1 MKPFHAAT
9 MNNLPNTALIDM
21 TKTVFV
27 RFDDVEG
34 YVISVPEA
42 MDQQFKSL
50 VAEVLD
56 STTHLDSIAIVCD
69 KFGLQMLYVKG
80 EK

>member
-27 RFDDVEG
+27 RFNDVEG

-42 MDQQFKSL
+42 LMKTFVSVVGVTETTL
-50 VAEVLD
+50 VKMAV
-56 STTHLDSIAIVCD
+56 ACD
-69 KFGLQMLYVKG
+69 DLGLQMLYVKG

>member
-9 MNNLPNTALIDM
+9 MPNLPNTVLLDS
-21 TKTVFV
+21 TKTVLV
-27 RFDDVEG
+27 RFNDTEG
-34 YVISVPEA
+34 YVISVPNYLVNI
-42 MDQQFKSL
+42 FKLERNSIQG
-50 VAEVLD
+50 
-56 STTHLDSIAIVCD
+56 SLDSIAKACD